1 MTKYYF
7 LGIGGIGMSAIARY
21 FKQKGYEVGGYD
33 KVCSQLCL
41 DLQAEGIDIHYT
53 DLGTNIDPKFA
64 DPNQTVVVY
73 TPAVPVEHGEF
84 QYFRNNGFR
93 ILKRAEILGEITKT
107 AKGLCVS
114 GTHGK
119 TTISTMTA
127 HLLRQSHVDCNAFL
141 GGISLNYSSNLL
153 LSDKSDLVVIEAD
166 EYDRSFHRLRPTMA
180 VVSSTDADH
189 LDIYHSHNEYIE
201 SFEHFC
207 GLIVAGGVLVHKKGI
222 RLNPK
227 LQQGV
232 KTYSYS
238 ATEQADFY
246 AENIRIGGGKLL
258 FDAVLLGTRIT
269 DIELG
274 VPIYVNVENAV
285 AAMAIAWLNG
295 VTSDT
300 LRSGLESYRGV
311 KRRFERHLQ
320 QPKIYIDDY
329 AHHPQELASSIKS
342 LKMLY
347 ADKKVLGVFQ
357 PHLYSRTAD
366 FYREFAKVLTQ
377 LDEVILVEIYSARE
391 EPIEGVTSKIILDEI
406 ANPNKTL
413 TSKNELLNVLKDKEF
428 DVLVTFGAG
437 DIDFYIPKI
446 KEFLKTNY

>member
-1 MTKYYF
+1 MTNYYF

-53 DLGTNIDPKFA
+53 DLGDNIDPKFA
-64 DPNQTVVVY
+64 DPTQTVVVY
-73 TPAVPVEHGEF
+73 TPAVPIEHGEF
-84 QYFRNNGFR
+84 RFFRNNNFR

-107 AKGLCVS
+107 AKGLCVA

-119 TTISTMTA
+119 TTISTMIA
-127 HLLRQSHVDCNAFL
+127 HLLRQSHIDCNAFL
-141 GGISLNYSSNLL
+141 GGISLNYNSNIV
-153 LSDKSDLVVIEAD
+153 LSDKSNLVVIEAD
-166 EYDRSFHRLRPTMA
+166 EYDRSFHRLHPTMA

-189 LDIYHSHNEYIE
+189 LDIYHTHEEYIE

-207 GLIVAGGVLVHKKGI
+207 GLIADGGVLVHKKGI

-232 KTYSYS
+232 EVYSYS
-238 ATEQADFY
+238 STEKADFY
-246 AENIRIGGGKLL
+246 AENIRVGNGRLL
-258 FDAVLLGTRIT
+258 FDAVLLGTPIT
-269 DIELG
+269 DLELG
-274 VPIYVNVENAV
+274 VPVFVNVENAV
-285 AAMAIAWLNG
+285 AAMAVAWLNG
-295 VTSDT
+295 VSVDE
-300 LRSGLESYRGV
+300 LRGGIASYRGV
-311 KRRFERHLQ
+311 KRRFEKHLE

-329 AHHPQELASSIKS
+329 AHHPQELALSIKS

-366 FYREFAKVLTQ
+366 FYREFAQALSM
-377 LDEVILVEIYSARE
+377 LDEVMLVEIYPARE
-391 EPIEGVTSKIILDEI
+391 EPIPGVSSKIILDEI
-406 ANPNKTL
+406 PNPLKTL
-413 TSKNELLNVLKDKEF
+413 TTKAELFNALKNKSF

-437 DIDFYIPKI
+437 DIDFYIPQI